1 MKYVVTT
8 FENLR
13 QLCIKNNWFT
23 CGSCEQYEK
32 MFLANEDN
40 CFSIGQIAMI
50 IWACSSEKF
59 SYTEIFNEL
68 VCEHAIYEL
77 IVDGEKQ

>member
-1 MKYVVTT
+1 MKKYTVTT

-32 MFLANEDN
+32 MFYANEND
-40 CFSIGQIAMI
+40 CFSIEQIAMI
-50 IWACSSEKF
+50 IWVCSSEEF
-59 SYTEIFNEL
+59 RYIDIYNDL
-68 VCEHAIYEL
+68 LHEHVRYVS
-77 IVDGEKQ
+77 IVDGE

>member
-32 MFLANEDN
+32 MFFANEKD
-40 CFSIGQIAMI
+40 CFSIEQIAMI
-50 IWACSSEKF
+50 IWVCSSEEF
-59 SYTEIFNEL
+59 RYIDIFNEL
-68 VCEHAIYEL
+68 VREHVRYVS
-77 IVDGEKQ
+77 IVDGDY

>member
-1 MKYVVTT
+1 MKYTVTT

-32 MFLANEDN
+32 MFYANEHGAT
-40 CFSIGQIAMI
+40 IEEIAAI
-50 IWACSSEKF
+50 IWVCSSDEHSKSSILSALEDRRKKF
-59 SYTEIFNEL
+59 MSL
-68 VCEHAIYEL
+68 CR
-77 IVDGEKQ
+77 GE